1 MSRGRIRMS
10 ATNPLADLVRALGAV
25 MRSYDGVE
33 LAESFGD
40 PRIEATDAR
49 KAAGLFD
56 LSSRARLRFRG
67 PDRVTFLHNLLSNDV
82 AALRPGT
89 GCYATLLTR
98 ESKVVAD
105 TNVLCMEDVIDLE
118 LDRSVKDR
126 ARAHLERF
134 LVADDVEVEDRS
146 EKETSLGVHGPRAPE
161 ILRIALPDCGLPQ
174 AELEHRPATIAGAPI
189 LVVRDAWTGDP
200 GFEIVTARTSVAGV
214 WRAIA
219 TAGAAFGLRPAGMA
233 AADILRLEAGRPRIG
248 VDFDETHLV
257 LEAGLERGI
266 HFSKGC
272 YLGQEIVERASA
284 RGHVN
289 RRLVGL
295 RIEGDRVPQS
305 GARLAAEGA
314 EVGRITSAVF
324 SPHLGSTIALGYVRR
339 AVAAPGSGVS
349 VELGGST
356 VPAVVTALP
365 FYRGCEDM
373 GEKN

>member
-1 MSRGRIRMS
+1 MS
-10 ATNPLADLVRALGAV
+10 ATSPLADLVRARGAV
-25 MRSYDGVE
+25 MRSYGGVD

-40 PRIEATDAR
+40 PRVEATEAR

-56 LSSRARLRFRG
+56 LSLRARLRFRG

-82 AALRPGT
+82 ASLRHGT

-105 TNVLCMEDVIDLE
+105 ANLLCMEDAIDLE
-118 LDRSVKDR
+118 LDRTVKDR
-126 ARAHLERF
+126 AKAHLERF
-134 LVADDVEVEDRS
+134 LVADDVEIEDRS
-146 EKETSLGVHGPRAPE
+146 EQETSLGIHGPRASE
-161 ILRIALPDCGLPQ
+161 ILRIALPDWDLPRG
-174 AELEHRPATIAGAPI
+174 ELEHRPAAIAGAPLL
-189 LVVRDAWTGDP
+189 LVCDSWTGDP
-200 GFEIVTARTSVAGV
+200 GFEIVTACTDAAGV

-233 AADILRLEAGRPRIG
+233 AADILRLEAGRPRVG

-289 RRLVGL
+289 KRLVGL
-295 RIEGDRVPQS
+295 RIDGDRVPES
-305 GARLAAEGA
+305 GARLTAEGA
-314 EVGRITSAVF
+314 EVGHITSAVF
-324 SPHLGSTIALGYVRR
+324 SPHLCSTIALGYVRR
-339 AVAAPGSGVS
+339 ALAAPGSAVA
-349 VELGGST
+349 VELGGAS
-356 VPAVVTALP
+356 VAAVVTALP